1 VHVVSPAKD
10 VILRPLVTEKS
21 LRQSERRNAYTF
33 EVGMHAN
40 KVEIR
45 RAVEDR
51 FDVKVLDVRTQVRA
65 GKPRRHG
72 LRLRTTAATKRA
84 IVTLKAGDSIELF

>member
-1 VHVVSPAKD
+1 MTRPRD
-10 VILRPLVTEKS
+10 LILRPLLTEKS

-33 EVGMHAN
+33 EVALAAN

-45 RAVEDR
+45 RAIEAQ
-51 FDVKVLDVRTQVRA
+51 FEVKVLDVRTQVRA

-72 LRLRTTAATKRA
+72 LRMTTTPATKRA
-84 IVTLKAGDSIELF
+84 VVTLKAGDSIELF

>member
-1 VHVVSPAKD
+1 VRVVTPGE
-10 VILRPLVTEKS
+10 VVLRPLLTEKS

-33 EVGMHAN
+33 EVALRAN
-40 KVEIR
+40 KVQIR
-45 RAVEDR
+45 RAVEDL

-72 LRLRTTAATKRA
+72 LRMVNLPARKRA
-84 IVTLKAGDSIELF
+84 LVTLKPGDTIELF